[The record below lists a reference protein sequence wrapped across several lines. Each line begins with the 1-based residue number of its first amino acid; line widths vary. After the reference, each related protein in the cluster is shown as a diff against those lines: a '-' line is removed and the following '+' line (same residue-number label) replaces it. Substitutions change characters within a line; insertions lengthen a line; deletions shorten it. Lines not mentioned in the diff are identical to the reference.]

1 MVFAKRLRND
11 LELIV
16 TALRSCP
23 GDIRAVVVEST
34 YNWYWLVDGLRS
46 AGFDVRL
53 ANTAAV
59 KQYDGLKHGDDFSD
73 ARHLAQLLRLGILPQ
88 GYILPT
94 GAAGLRDLMR
104 KRAQLVRQRTT
115 QILSIHN
122 LLARNLAKSVKG
134 DAIKRLEDGRLT
146 LWRCLRTRSVL

>member
-16 TALRSCP
+16 TALRGCP
-23 GDIRAVVVEST
+23 GDIRAVAVEST

-73 ARHLAQLLRLGILPQ
+73 AKHLAQLLRLGILPQ
-88 GYILPT
+88 GYICP
-94 GAAGLRDLMR
+94 
-104 KRAQLVRQRTT
+104 KRALLNGPAATAYPTPLSDRAHGPLGAGGRQ
-115 QILSIHN
+115 
-122 LLARNLAKSVKG
+122 
-134 DAIKRLEDGRLT
+134 
-146 LWRCLRTRSVL
+146 